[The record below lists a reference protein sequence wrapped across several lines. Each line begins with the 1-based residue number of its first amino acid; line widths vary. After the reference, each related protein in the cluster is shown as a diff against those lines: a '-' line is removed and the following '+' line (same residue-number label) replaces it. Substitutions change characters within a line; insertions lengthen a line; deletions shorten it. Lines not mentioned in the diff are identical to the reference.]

1 MSNKE
6 YDHLLYQLAR
16 IGEVFT
22 QETERM
28 PVKKGVFSVS
38 FSVQTSIQKSTIEMF
53 QVVVVEFRKVMV
65 MCDHYVEE
73 DKKL

>member
-28 PVKKGVFSVS
+28 PVKKKEYFLYLSQSRHLSRRV
-38 FSVQTSIQKSTIEMF
+38 
-53 QVVVVEFRKVMV
+53 R
-65 MCDHYVEE
+65 
-73 DKKL
+73 

>member
-28 PVKKGVFSVS
+28 PVKKRSIFCIFLSLDIYLEEYDRDVS
-38 FSVQTSIQKSTIEMF
+38 SS
-53 QVVVVEFRKVMV
+53 
-65 MCDHYVEE
+65 YG
-73 DKKL
+73 